1 MFTTKI
7 SPRFGDID
15 GLRHVNNTVL
25 AGWFELGRNPILRI
39 FEPDLNLSY
48 DTWPLILAHA
58 DYDFVGEMFF
68 RYDVEIRT
76 YVKHIGNKSFT
87 VYHEAWQEGRLC
99 VKGNTV
105 LIHYD
110 FNQKITTE
118 IPADIKEKLK
128 EHLLPED
135 YVTDTK
141 KKEN

>member
-1 MFTTKI
+1 MFTTKV

-25 AGWFELGRNPILRI
+25 AGWFELGRNPIFRM

-48 DTWPLILAHA
+48 DTWPLILAHS

-76 YVKHIGNKSFT
+76 YVKHIGNKSFST
-87 VYHEAWQEGRLC
+87 YHEAWQEGRLC
-99 VKGNTV
+99 VKGSAT

-110 FNQKITTE
+110 FINKITTE
-118 IPADIKEKLK
+118 IPSDIKEKLK
-128 EHLLPED
+128 EHLLQE
-135 YVTDTK
+135 K
-141 KKEN
+141 NNKL